1 VKRLLPVLAVLVV
14 ARMAFHAVFLPAFA
28 APDEPQH
35 LARVRDFASRPL
47 REAFAGRVVDAPLL
61 QEYALYPCDVS
72 LPGSPGCPGYGEA
85 SGVFDVLRP
94 APASAARIAQPIP
107 NVESNQ
113 PPLFYFVVGLLL
125 RPFPLRPAAQLLAAR
140 LFAVALV
147 AAALFGPL
155 RRLAR
160 IWPPAVGVAG
170 ALALLLPGASEALA
184 RCSNDAAVFFWA
196 SLVLD
201 RLARR
206 TRPVALVLLLAA
218 GPLLKL
224 TAIPVVVF
232 ALVVLARE
240 RSRALAGAAAAAAFV
255 VVPVQALRGW
265 MWGGTL
271 ELNSPGSPLVE
282 TFAGAVAGFLRSA
295 YAFVKTAMW
304 AGGQSLRRPP
314 RWLVV
319 AYLAWLAAVAALVR
333 PRAHLR
339 RALAHAAAAATGALG
354 FAVFAVANRRFY
366 GVWGGVGGWYL
377 WTWSPWIAEAAS
389 DLANIPRKPAQA
401 LLWLEAALV
410 AAANAA
416 WIADG
421 VRFYGG

>member
-1 VKRLLPVLAVLVV
+1 
-14 ARMAFHAVFLPAFA
+14 M
-28 APDEPQH
+28 
-35 LARVRDFASRPL
+35 
-47 REAFAGRVVDAPLL
+47 
-61 QEYALYPCDVS
+61 
-72 LPGSPGCPGYGEA
+72 
-85 SGVFDVLRP
+85 
-94 APASAARIAQPIP
+94 
-107 NVESNQ
+107 
-113 PPLFYFVVGLLL
+113 
-125 RPFPLRPAAQLLAAR
+125 
-140 LFAVALV
+140 
-147 AAALFGPL
+147 
-155 RRLAR
+155 
-160 IWPPAVGVAG
+160 
-170 ALALLLPGASEALA
+170 
-184 RCSNDAAVFFWA
+184 
-196 SLVLD
+196 
-201 RLARR
+201 
-206 TRPVALVLLLAA
+206 
-218 GPLLKL
+218 
-224 TAIPVVVF
+224 
-232 ALVVLARE
+232 VVLARE
-240 RSRALAGAAAAAAFV
+240 RSRALAGAAAAAALV

-304 AGGQSLRRPP
+304 VGGQSLRRPP

-319 AYLAWLAAVAALVR
+319 AYFAWLAAVAARRSAERRAGGARSPTPR
-333 PRAHLR
+333 PRPP
-339 RALAHAAAAATGALG
+339 AAVG

-389 DLANIPRKPAQA
+389 DLASIPPRPAQA